1 TPREAE
7 LLDPQHRL
15 FLETAWQALENAG
28 YDTARLAGRTS
39 VFGGGGAGTYLLHNL
54 LTHRDLLEKVGVM
67 QAMLLN
73 ERDFLTTR
81 VSYKLNLKGPSVL
94 VQTACSTSLVAVHLA
109 CQSLLAGESDLA
121 LAGGVSI
128 DTPQVAGYR
137 YERGGVM
144 SSDGHCRAFDEAADG
159 TVNGS
164 GVGLVVLKRLADAVA
179 DGDTIHAVILG
190 SAINNDGAAKVGF
203 TAPGVE
209 GQAEAVAEALLMAGV
224 EPETIGLVEA
234 HGSGTQLGDPIEVAA
249 LTQAWRGATD
259 RSGFCALGSVKTNIG
274 HCNAAAGIAGLLKAV
289 LSLQHAELPPSLGF
303 ARPNPQ
309 IDFAASPFY
318 VNTRLTPWEAQGG
331 PRRAAVSSFGLGGT
345 NAHVVLEQAPEVEP
359 GAPPVRAAQLL
370 VLSARTP
377 AALET
382 AAQNLAEHLR
392 GLPEDAAGLADVAWT
407 LQTGRRAFEHRR
419 IAVAPSVSEAAAALA
434 DPKAAV
440 TGTTGKLDEARP
452 VVFLFPGLGDQ
463 SPDMARGLYAAEP
476 LFRAVVDECA
486 ERLLPELGLD
496 LREVLFPSGPSGPA
510 GASGAPGGGAAR
522 PRTLLR
528 RAAEEES
535 PAAARLAETAV
546 AHPAVFVIEYALAR
560 LLMSW
565 GVRPAA
571 MIGYSLGEYVA
582 ACLSGVLAL
591 PDALRVVARRARLI
605 QELPG
610 GAMLAVPLGE
620 DEVRPLLEG
629 REDQVSVAAT
639 NGPHFSVLGGPRERL
654 EELSGQLA
662 ERGASCLF
670 LSTTHA
676 FHSVM
681 MEPAVGRF
689 GEVLAGVVTG
699 RPEIPY
705 LSNVTGTWIS
715 EEDLADP
722 AYWARHMRGT
732 VRFAEGLAELL
743 GQPGRLYLEVGP
755 GATLGTLVKQ
765 HEAAPAGTV
774 TVATLRRGGGN
785 RSVGLRADMDALPIK
800 EETGLP

>member
-1 TPREAE
+1 MKPPSQAAERFKDSDVAVIGLAGRFPGAPDAAELWRNLRAGRKSIKHFTDEELADSGIDPGLLGRPDYVKAFGVLDGIELFDAGLFGLSPREAE
-7 LLDPQHRL
+7 ITDPQLRL
-15 FLETAWQALENAG
+15 FLECALEALENAG
-28 YDTARLAGRTS
+28 HAAVNASDLIGVYAGATHS
-39 VFGGGGAGTYLLHNL
+39 SYLWNL
-54 LTHRDLLEKVGVM
+54 LRQPALLSTFGFTR
-67 QAMLLN
+67 LLLGN
-73 ERDFLTTR
+73 DKDFLPTR

-209 GQAEAVAEALLMAGV
+209 GQAEAVSEALLMAGV

-535 PAAARLAETAV
+535 PAAARLDHHVRGLHVAEHDRFGLV
-546 AHPAVFVIEYALAR
+546 VVQVGQHVRDGQGGEAR
-560 LLMSW
+560 
-565 GVRPAA
+565 
-571 MIGYSLGEYVA
+571 
-582 ACLSGVLAL
+582 
-591 PDALRVVARRARLI
+591 
-605 QELPG
+605 
-610 GAMLAVPLGE
+610 
-620 DEVRPLLEG
+620 
-629 REDQVSVAAT
+629 
-639 NGPHFSVLGGPRERL
+639 
-654 EELSGQLA
+654 
-662 ERGASCLF
+662 
-670 LSTTHA
+670 
-676 FHSVM
+676 
-681 MEPAVGRF
+681 VGRWK
-689 GEVLAGVVTG
+689 G
-699 RPEIPY
+699 
-705 LSNVTGTWIS
+705 
-715 EEDLADP
+715 
-722 AYWARHMRGT
+722 
-732 VRFAEGLAELL
+732 
-743 GQPGRLYLEVGP
+743 
-755 GATLGTLVKQ
+755 
-765 HEAAPAGTV
+765 
-774 TVATLRRGGGN
+774 
-785 RSVGLRADMDALPIK
+785 SVGS
-800 EETGLP
+800 